1 MSYRLPQPTSLA
13 PSGAA
18 RSGTVVASAPRA
30 PRPVDAPGP
39 GGCQE
44 GPAPK
49 IPRTGICPWGPLLG
63 LLGLLVLIGA
73 ALPAQAQT
81 YRFALMGDT
90 PYSDYERQE
99 LPKLLAAVAA
109 TRPAFLI
116 HVGDIKSSNESCADP
131 LLTAR
136 RDLLDAYPGAL
147 IYTPGDNEWTDC
159 RKLTAGHFD
168 PEERLNKLRQL
179 FFPAPRSLGRQPLAL
194 ERQSTAYPENLRWRL
209 GPVLFIT
216 LNLPGPDN
224 HYGPGPEPSPE
235 YEAREG
241 ANRAWLAEAFRL
253 AQEGHLAG
261 LVIATQADPA
271 LEDFARGMGHRGFKA
286 LLTQLQDATERFPGQ
301 VVLAH
306 GDTHVMRIDHPLRYR
321 EGPRRGQPLAN
332 FTRVETYGSPFMGW
346 IAGQIDSRDPALF
359 HFAAHPWPKVPLL
372 P

>member
-1 MSYRLPQPTSLA
+1 MSHRQSPPPSLA
-13 PSGAA
+13 HQGMALA
-18 RSGTVVASAPRA
+18 RAGVALAPQTLAPAGPPGPVARLGTLFPRVPKGGIRLRGLLRGLLALLTLAGGPLSAP
-30 PRPVDAPGP
+30 
-39 GGCQE
+39 
-44 GPAPK
+44 
-49 IPRTGICPWGPLLG
+49 
-63 LLGLLVLIGA
+63 
-73 ALPAQAQT
+73 AQT
-81 YRFALMGDT
+81 SPFALMGDT

-99 LPKLLAAVAA
+99 LPKLLTAVAA

-136 RDLLDAYPGAL
+136 RDLLNAYPGAL

-168 PEERLNKLRQL
+168 PEERLDKLRQL
-179 FFPAPRSLGRQPLAL
+179 FFPAPHSLGRQPLAL
-194 ERQSTAYPENLRWRL
+194 ERQSPAYPENLRWRL

-224 HYGPGPEPSPE
+224 HYGPGPAPSPE
-235 YEAREG
+235 YLAREA
-241 ANRAWLAEAFRL
+241 ANQAWLAEAFRL

-346 IAGQIDSRDPALF
+346 ISGQIDPRDPALF